1 MARLFHLLWTLALVI
16 AGTAM
21 AQSSYATY
29 NAWTNPGCLAHPT
42 PSRYPQLTP
51 RAVLLET
58 VSSKLAVVLSL
69 REMRLISRNDDVK
82 YPLCLGTD
90 TMQTYLEPQ

>member
-1 MARLFHLLWTLALVI
+1 
-16 AGTAM
+16 M

-29 NAWTNPGCLAHPT
+29 NAWTNPGCLTHPI
-42 PSRYPQLTP
+42 PSHSPQLTP
-51 RAVLLET
+51 CAVLLET

-82 YPLCLGTD
+82 HPLCLGTK
-90 TMQTYLEPQ
+90 TV